1 MVSESEEEENHSAT
15 SPRSRR
21 EQIQEVM
28 ESYKEKLMNIKG
40 QVKVRYLF
48 MGRGLF
54 EILNLPSRFST

>member
-1 MVSESEEEENHSAT
+1 MVSESEEEENHPAT

-40 QVKVRYLF
+40 QVRKSQTLDNLYDS
-48 MGRGLF
+48 
-54 EILNLPSRFST
+54 ILD

>member
-40 QVKVRYLF
+40 QVRKVKHF
-48 MGRGLF
+48 MLIFMIQFNTR
-54 EILNLPSRFST
+54 

>member
-1 MVSESEEEENHSAT
+1 MVSESEEEEHHSAT

-40 QVKVRYLF
+40 QVRKVKHF
-48 MGRGLF
+48 MLIFMIQFNTR
-54 EILNLPSRFST
+54 